1 MKLTLIWSITFFE
14 WYTHSNSDEE
24 IDKFRLN
31 WNEEVFSAVELL
43 KQQYDVV
50 VNMPVQKLKSLLQWK
65 NRLEKEKERVIKELK
80 DG

>member
-1 MKLTLIWSITFFE
+1 MTWIWSITFFA
-14 WYTHSNSDEE
+14 WYTHSSSDEE
-24 IDKFRLN
+24 IDKFRQN